1 MDKLGLAD
9 APQKLTKERV
19 CKLGLAEAPQRKV
32 QRIEITAATLNDV
45 KETFIREI
53 GNPSKIDLDKNP
65 PSGRHKEKIKN
76 SGEVKTKVPL
86 SENITEKTFIR
97 EIGNSSKIDLYAERC
112 WQKKRAERRSESRK
126 ADPRERTVPCE
137 AEMRCCPRSDHDHS
151 NGNHNQCKSI
161 GKERYKTQ
169 QYTKNKTIATRRTTG
184 GAGGG
189 AGEGKIKV
197 NIKDFC
203 GKNNRHTRPGNIKM
217 KALDLEVGGGST
229 RRDGPGANCEE
240 QEVAREGKKVIEGKS
255 GDGATLEEVR
265 PEEKPCRRNQVRP
278 ETMTKTEAGSY
289 LALSYIVLSFLVLPV
304 LVWSYIVLYF
314 LVWSSLVLYCVLP
327 CLVFSFQVW
336 SYLALSCVLP
346 CIVLSFLVWSYIVL
360 SCVLP
365 CLVLSSLVWYYTAFS
380 CRVFSC
386 LVLSCLVL
394 RLALSCLLFSCLVL
408 SCLVLCLAL
417 SLLVFSCV
425 CFVDVSSNWC
435 FHRGCWDVPHC
446 LPLPLLMCMPP
457 LPLDSGFASDLT
469 M

>member
-1 MDKLGLAD
+1 MLCPLLCLCCGLAEAPQKRAKRTVDKLGLAD

-169 QYTKNKTIATRRTTG
+169 QYTK
-184 GAGGG
+184 
-189 AGEGKIKV
+189 
-197 NIKDFC
+197 
-203 GKNNRHTRPGNIKM
+203 TRP
-217 KALDLEVGGGST
+217 L
-229 RRDGPGANCEE
+229 RRDGRL
-240 QEVAREGKKVIEGKS
+240 EVQVEVQGRE
-255 GDGATLEEVR
+255 R
-265 PEEKPCRRNQVRP
+265 
-278 ETMTKTEAGSY
+278 
-289 LALSYIVLSFLVLPV
+289 
-304 LVWSYIVLYF
+304 
-314 LVWSSLVLYCVLP
+314 
-327 CLVFSFQVW
+327 
-336 SYLALSCVLP
+336 
-346 CIVLSFLVWSYIVL
+346 
-360 SCVLP
+360 
-365 CLVLSSLVWYYTAFS
+365 
-380 CRVFSC
+380 
-386 LVLSCLVL
+386 L
-394 RLALSCLLFSCLVL
+394 RLILKI
-408 SCLVLCLAL
+408 
-417 SLLVFSCV
+417 
-425 CFVDVSSNWC
+425 
-435 FHRGCWDVPHC
+435 
-446 LPLPLLMCMPP
+446 
-457 LPLDSGFASDLT
+457 FAAST
-469 M
+469 IGIHGQVISK